1 MFGTKKNTLYLP
13 FGWDFYQISLWYK
26 VGRATRN
33 WVDVHRNILY
43 KGGNSMTV
51 KTLKAYT
58 DEWKNLPWK
67 KFQQNLFRLQHRI
80 YKAAKQN
87 DNNSVKRLQS
97 LLLGSKS
104 SKYLAVRQVTQL
116 NAGKKTAGVDGVK
129 SLHPKER
136 LELTTELD
144 SLRTWKHRKLRRT
157 LIPKPNGK
165 QRPIGIPTI
174 KDRAMQCLVKYAL
187 EPVYEAKASD
197 GSYGFRPG
205 HSTWDVQNRL
215 FQNLKSNC
223 NGYKKTILELDIE
236 GCFDNINY
244 NKIMELTTLP
254 GAAKQFLK
262 SALKAGVL
270 NERDK
275 TLVGTPQG
283 GVISP
288 LLCNIALHGVED
300 LNNAKIRGQ
309 KYQRGLR
316 YADDMVFILQ
326 PGECGQT
333 LLSRVNDFLS
343 SRGLKANLA
352 KTRFVSPLE
361 GFDFLGWHFKVKE
374 KNHKFVCYPSSKNR
388 KQMILRIKTV
398 MRDSRYKIEDRL
410 KMVKTVYRGWWN
422 YHQYCDMGQ
431 INLWSIQLWAYR
443 YLRKSTKI
451 SSKEIIKHLDLTFNG
466 HKYRVNR
473 HSAVRGDRSVYDG
486 DLCYWAKKNSNR
498 YSGPLASALKRQG
511 YRCNSCNLR
520 FSGNDWIELHHKNGV
535 NNDFRLSNVE
545 ALHRT
550 CHQHQVVHQSILLKR
565 KCR

>member
-1 MFGTKKNTLYLP
+1 
-13 FGWDFYQISLWYK
+13 
-26 VGRATRN
+26 
-33 WVDVHRNILY
+33 
-43 KGGNSMTV
+43 MTV
-51 KTLKAYT
+51 KTIKVYT
-58 DEWKNLPWK
+58 DEWKELPWK
-67 KFQQNLFRLQHRI
+67 KFQQNLFRLQYRI

-87 DNNSVKRLQS
+87 DDNLVKNLQS

-116 NAGKKTAGVDGVK
+116 NSGKKTAGVDGIK
-129 SLHPKER
+129 SLNPKER
-136 LELTTELD
+136 LQLVTELD
-144 SLRTWKHRKLRRT
+144 SIRTWRHRKLKRVC
-157 LIPKPNGK
+157 IPKSNGK

-174 KDRAMQCLVKYAL
+174 KDRAMQCLVKFAL
-187 EPVYEAKASD
+187 EPVYEAHASD

-223 NGYKKTILELDIE
+223 NGYKKSILELDIE
-236 GCFDNINY
+236 GCFDNTCHS
-244 NKIMELTTLP
+244 KMLELAILP
-254 GAAKQFLK
+254 GAAKRFLK
-262 SALKAGVL
+262 SALEAGVL
-270 NERDK
+270 KERDK

-288 LLCNIALHGVED
+288 LLCNIALHGIED

-316 YADDMVFILQ
+316 YADNMVFILQ
-326 PGECGQT
+326 PGEHGPT
-333 LLSRVNDFLS
+333 LLSKIVNFLD
-343 SRGLKANLA
+343 SRGLKANMA
-352 KTRFVSPLE
+352 KTRFVSPLD
-361 GFDFLGWHFKVKE
+361 GFDFLGWHFKVKN

-388 KQMILRIKTV
+388 KQMISRIKTLLK
-398 MRDSRYKIEDRL
+398 DSRYKIEDRL
-410 KMVKTVYRGWWN
+410 KMIKTVYRGWWN
-422 YHQYCDMGQ
+422 YHQFSDMGQ
-431 INLWSIQLWAYR
+431 INLWSIRKWVYR

-451 SSKEIIKHLDLTFNG
+451 SPMEIIKHLDSIFNG
-466 HKYRVNR
+466 HTYRVNR

-486 DLCYWAKKNSNR
+486 DLIYWAKKNSKR

-511 YRCNSCNLR
+511 YRCNSCNLW
-520 FSGNDWIELHHKNGV
+520 FSGDDWIELHHKNGV

-550 CHQHQVVHQSILLKR
+550 CHQHQEVHQTILLKR